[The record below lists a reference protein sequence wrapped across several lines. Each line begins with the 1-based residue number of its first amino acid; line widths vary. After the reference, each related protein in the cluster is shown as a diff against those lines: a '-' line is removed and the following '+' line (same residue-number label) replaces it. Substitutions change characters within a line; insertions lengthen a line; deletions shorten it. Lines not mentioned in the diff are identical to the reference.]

1 MPRIKRSYISL
12 INYYNINYLNLVIY
26 MIEASIEDLKRELWL
41 RKRESLVWETKD
53 GKKIPIKE
61 MSTSHIINAINYF
74 NSRQEEESIYD
85 DLRGLTMDDIC

>member
-1 MPRIKRSYISL
+1 MLRIKRSYISL
-12 INYYNINYLNLVIY
+12 ISYYNINYLNLVIY
-26 MIEASIEDLKRELWL
+26 MIEASLEDLKRGL

-74 NSRQEEESIYD
+74 NSRQEESIYD

>member
-1 MPRIKRSYISL
+1 
-12 INYYNINYLNLVIY
+12 
-26 MIEASIEDLKRELWL
+26 MIEASLEDLKRGL

-74 NSRQEEESIYD
+74 NSRQEESIYD

>member
-1 MPRIKRSYISL
+1 
-12 INYYNINYLNLVIY
+12 

-41 RKRESLVWETKD
+41 RERETLVWKTKD

-74 NSRQEEESIYD
+74 ERKEERESIYD